1 MCNPIAV
8 GAMTGGLSL
17 LATYQQDQAFEAEAE
32 AQEMR
37 HKVESERAQRDA
49 EMSRT
54 MLNQQALEQ
63 STEIQRDRQRLALEA
78 LRERGSQRASG
89 AESGLGGVSSIRSML
104 STDLNEAQQAS
115 NINANV
121 SNNLFRNQM
130 EQAGININY
139 QDRLQNSQIQV
150 DNARRQKVGA
160 LDYLGA
166 AGTGVTAGLQSYM
179 ASGGSGGGSTA
190 SGNPGKVK
198 MTTDNASL
206 YGGSAS
212 KYYTS

>member
-1 MCNPIAV
+1 MCEPVTMTLMAAKV
-8 GAMTGGLSL
+8 GLEL
-17 LATYQQDQAFEAEAE
+17 YQQDQAFEAEAE

-166 AGTGVTAGLQSYM
+166 GLSGASAGLQSY
-179 ASGGSGGGSTA
+179 ASRATPGVGSTA
-190 SGNPGKVK
+190 SGSPGRVKVS
-198 MTTDNASL
+198 DNASL
-206 YGGSAS
+206 YGGSAN
-212 KYYTS
+212 KYYQS